1 VAEWR
6 QVNDIGNDVPPAR
19 PARQASGSTWDTWSC
34 RRLSPFGQFGEREAA
49 FDGGHPQSLPDR
61 FALERPRAGMDLSAF
76 EVSAISSTSTPPLV
90 PAARDAA
97 AAGA

>member
-19 PARQASGSTWDTWSC
+19 PARQASGPTWDTWSC